1 MGQSNSIEKLWEFGF
16 AQSVNTKSLLEHM
29 TQTSKKNCVKIEI
42 KADIPP
48 EIATKIFQAIESS
61 MDPEISFTNKDEVTE
76 ISFSGP
82 HLLIKFFSQDIVTLR
97 IYIVNSN
104 MRLIYASF
112 RSLTD

>member
-1 MGQSNSIEKLWEFGF
+1 
-16 AQSVNTKSLLEHM
+16 M

-48 EIATKIFQAIESS
+48 EIATKIFQAIRSS
-61 MDPEISFTNKDEVTE
+61 MNPEISFTNKDEITE

-82 HLLIKFFSQDIVTLR
+82 HLLIKFFSQDIVSLR
-97 IYIVNSN
+97 SIVNSN

>member
-1 MGQSNSIEKLWEFGF
+1 
-16 AQSVNTKSLLEHM
+16 M

-48 EIATKIFQAIESS
+48 EIATKIFQAIRSS
-61 MDPEISFTNKDEVTE
+61 MNPEIGFTNKDEITE

-97 IYIVNSN
+97 SIVNSN

>member
-1 MGQSNSIEKLWEFGF
+1 
-16 AQSVNTKSLLEHM
+16 M

-42 KADIPP
+42 RADIPP
-48 EIATKIFQAIESS
+48 EIATKIFQAIRSS
-61 MDPEISFTNKDEVTE
+61 MNPEISFTNKDEVTE

-97 IYIVNSN
+97 SIVNSN

>member
-1 MGQSNSIEKLWEFGF
+1 
-16 AQSVNTKSLLEHM
+16 M

-48 EIATKIFQAIESS
+48 EIATKIFQAIRSS
-61 MDPEISFTNKDEVTE
+61 MNPEISFTNKDEITE

-97 IYIVNSN
+97 SIVNSN

>member
-1 MGQSNSIEKLWEFGF
+1 M
-16 AQSVNTKSLLEHM
+16 
-29 TQTSKKNCVKIEI
+29 QTSKKNCVKIEI

-48 EIATKIFQAIESS
+48 EIATKIFQAIRSS
-61 MDPEISFTNKDEVTE
+61 MNPEISFTNKDEVTE

-82 HLLIKFFSQDIVTLR
+82 HLLIKFFSQDIITLR
-97 IYIVNSN
+97 SIVNSN

>member
-1 MGQSNSIEKLWEFGF
+1 
-16 AQSVNTKSLLEHM
+16 M

-48 EIATKIFQAIESS
+48 EIATKIFQAIRSS
-61 MDPEISFTNKDEVTE
+61 MNPEISFTNKDEITE
-76 ISFSGP
+76 ISLSGP

-97 IYIVNSN
+97 SIVNSN

>member
-1 MGQSNSIEKLWEFGF
+1 
-16 AQSVNTKSLLEHM
+16 M

-42 KADIPP
+42 KADLPP
-48 EIATKIFQAIESS
+48 EIATKIFQAIRSS
-61 MDPEISFTNKDEVTE
+61 MNPEISFTNKDEVTE

-82 HLLIKFFSQDIVTLR
+82 YLLIKFFSQDIVTLR
-97 IYIVNSN
+97 SIVNSN

>member
-1 MGQSNSIEKLWEFGF
+1 
-16 AQSVNTKSLLEHM
+16 M

-48 EIATKIFQAIESS
+48 EIATKIFQAIRSS
-61 MDPEISFTNKDEVTE
+61 MNPEISFTNKDEVTE

-97 IYIVNSN
+97 SIVNSN

>member
-1 MGQSNSIEKLWEFGF
+1 
-16 AQSVNTKSLLEHM
+16 M

-48 EIATKIFQAIESS
+48 EIATKIFQAIRSS
-61 MDPEISFTNKDEVTE
+61 MNPEISFTNEDEVTE

-97 IYIVNSN
+97 SIVNSN

>member
-1 MGQSNSIEKLWEFGF
+1 
-16 AQSVNTKSLLEHM
+16 M

-42 KADIPP
+42 KANIQP
-48 EIATKIFQAIESS
+48 EIATKIFQAIRSS
-61 MDPEISFTNKDEVTE
+61 MNPEISFTNKDEVTE

-97 IYIVNSN
+97 SIVNSN

>member
-1 MGQSNSIEKLWEFGF
+1 M
-16 AQSVNTKSLLEHM
+16 
-29 TQTSKKNCVKIEI
+29 QTSKKNCVKIEI
-42 KADIPP
+42 KANIPP
-48 EIATKIFQAIESS
+48 EIATKIFQAIRSS
-61 MDPEISFTNKDEVTE
+61 MNPEISFTNKDEVTE

-97 IYIVNSN
+97 SIVNSN

>member
-1 MGQSNSIEKLWEFGF
+1 
-16 AQSVNTKSLLEHM
+16 M

-42 KADIPP
+42 KANIPP
-48 EIATKIFQAIESS
+48 EIATKIFQAIRSS
-61 MDPEISFTNKDEVTE
+61 MNPEISFTNKDEVTE

-97 IYIVNSN
+97 SIVNSN

>member
-1 MGQSNSIEKLWEFGF
+1 
-16 AQSVNTKSLLEHM
+16 M

-42 KADIPP
+42 KVDIPP
-48 EIATKIFQAIESS
+48 EIATKIFQAIRSS
-61 MDPEISFTNKDEVTE
+61 MNPEISFTNKDEVTE

-97 IYIVNSN
+97 SIVNSN

>member
-1 MGQSNSIEKLWEFGF
+1 
-16 AQSVNTKSLLEHM
+16 M
-29 TQTSKKNCVKIEI
+29 TQTSEKNCVKIEI

-48 EIATKIFQAIESS
+48 EIATKIFQAIRSS
-61 MDPEISFTNKDEVTE
+61 MNPEISFTNKDEVTE

-97 IYIVNSN
+97 SIVNSN